1 MCLAETASAVHDH
14 DHDHGASG
22 IGRRALVAGG
32 AAAAL
37 AVALP
42 SPAAAR
48 GRRRLADLTHTFT
61 AGFPVYSLGNP
72 TRETLVTIPENGFYS
87 QRWTFAEHSGTHM
100 DVPGHFVTGG
110 RLTPQITPAE
120 LIVPVV
126 VVNIAARVARNP
138 DAQLTVDDLR
148 RFERRHGRIE
158 RGAAV
163 FMYSGWERRLP
174 LGEQAYR
181 GQDAAGVYH
190 FPGFHVDAVRWL
202 LERRGITAIG
212 VDTLSL
218 DHGPSTT
225 FDVHTLLLGADRYGL
240 ENVANLAKIPPR
252 GATAYVGVVPWERGS
267 GGPCRVIASW

>member
-1 MCLAETASAVHDH
+1 MCLAETATAVHDH
-14 DHDHGASG
+14 EHQMTGV
-22 IGRRALVAGG
+22 GRRALIAGG

-42 SPAAAR
+42 GPAAAHA
-48 GRRRLADLTHTFT
+48 RRRLADLTHTFT

-72 TRETLVTIPENGFYS
+72 TRETLVTIPANGYYS

-120 LIVPVV
+120 LILPAVV
-126 VVNIAARVARNP
+126 VDISARVAGNP

-148 RFERRHGRIE
+148 RFEHRHGRIP

-174 LGEQAYR
+174 LGEIAYR
-181 GQDAAGVYH
+181 GQDAAGTYH
-190 FPGFHVDAVRWL
+190 FPGFHVEAVEWL
-202 LERRGITAIG
+202 LVRRGITAIG

-225 FDVHTLLLGADRYGL
+225 FEVHHRLLGADRYGL
-240 ENVANLAKIPPR
+240 ENLANLATIPPL
-252 GATAYVGVVPWERGS
+252 GATIYVGVVPWERGS
-267 GGPCRVIASW
+267 GGPCRIVATW